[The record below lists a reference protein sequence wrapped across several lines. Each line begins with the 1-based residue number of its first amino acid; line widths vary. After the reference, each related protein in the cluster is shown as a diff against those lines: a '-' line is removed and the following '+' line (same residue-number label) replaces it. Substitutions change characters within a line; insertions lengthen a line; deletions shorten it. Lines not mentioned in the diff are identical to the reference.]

1 MASTVHLAGRG
12 AVDTGQQRV
21 NALQSRRSPPS
32 RRGGSVGAGPATVIE
47 FRILGSLEVVD
58 DDHSVA
64 LGGPRQRALL
74 AALLL
79 HRRQPVSSDRLID
92 ELWGERAPAT
102 ARKIVQG
109 YVSSLRKE
117 LGNGVLVSR
126 GHGYLLEVEPDQTD
140 VDRFESLAADGQRA
154 LTHDDPGR
162 AADLLREALG
172 LWRGPALAEFAYEPF
187 ARSEIGRLEDSR
199 LAAVGGRID
208 AELALGRHEQ
218 LVPELEALARDHP
231 TRERFTG
238 QLMLAL
244 YRSGRQADALE
255 TYRSARTRLVDEL
268 GLKPG
273 RQLQELERGI
283 LAQDPALDGSPRGRG
298 PELPAG
304 ARRRGREGLLIAAG
318 GAVMLAALAALVVVL
333 TSSGGSTVRVAP
345 NSLAAIDVRSDRVVG
360 AAAVG
365 ARPGPVAFGSGSLW
379 VANLDDQTVSRVD
392 PHTLHTLGAVTL
404 SAPPTGIA
412 TAGGGVWVAT
422 SGPTAT
428 FVSASRIDPQF
439 DAIDHTVRIADVAAG
454 SPAAIA
460 ARGSSLWIAPSSG
473 ELTALDPVTGRITTR
488 LDPNTAPQRID
499 VGAGAVWATDSE
511 ADNVTR
517 VDPTGVTSPLAVGH
531 NPSGIA
537 VGADAVWVA
546 DTGDNEVKRIDPS
559 TSSVTMTI
567 RVGHQP
573 TGVAVGAGSVWV
585 ANSGDGTVTRIDPG
599 SDKPIATIQVGGSP
613 QQITVAGGRAW
624 VTVDEQTIPAAGTL
638 ASTSTATVETPSDV
652 GPLDPAVAGNSQVL
666 YATCANLL
674 NYPDKPGVEGS
685 QLVPEVAQSL
695 PTRSADGRSY
705 TFTIRRG
712 FRFSP
717 PSDERVTAQ
726 TFKYSIERTLS
737 PKLNSPFVPE
747 FRDIVGASAYI
758 ARRSAHISGVVASGD
773 TLTIQLTAPAPDFLA
788 RTAEPAF
795 CAVPTNTPITP
806 GLRAIPSAGP
816 YRIASYTP
824 GQGVVLTRNPNYH
837 GNRPRR
843 LAQIEISFGASAQ
856 RAIAQVEAGTA
867 DYATGSFNRAQAAA
881 LSARYGP
888 GSPAAKA
895 QHQQFFVNAF
905 PQLDFFVLNTHRPL
919 FADPRLRRAVSYAID
934 RAALARLGD
943 FFQPAPELPTDHYLP
958 PGMPGY
964 RDVHIYPRTPNVARA
979 KQLARGHLGAT
990 VILYTCDV
998 SPCPEQAQI
1007 VTNNLAAIGLRVQ
1020 VKKLPEEK
1028 LFAKLGTPGE
1038 PFDMAW
1044 NGWIPDYLDPGAML
1058 DVLLEQGAV
1067 QPTLV
1072 DPAWRARLAAASRL
1086 TGAERYLTYARLDAD
1101 LARDAAPLVAFGS
1114 LPGLDFFSARMG
1126 CQVFLPAYGIDLG
1139 ALCIRH
1145 AHS

>member
-1 MASTVHLAGRG
+1 M
-12 AVDTGQQRV
+12 
-21 NALQSRRSPPS
+21 
-32 RRGGSVGAGPATVIE
+32 E
-47 FRILGSLEVVD
+47 
-58 DDHSVA
+58 

-79 HRRQPVSSDRLID
+79 HRREPVSSDRLID
-92 ELWGERAPAT
+92 ELWGERAPPT

-117 LGNGVLVSR
+117 LGDGVVISR
-126 GHGYLLEVEPDQTD
+126 GHGYLLEVESGQTD
-140 VDRFESLAADGQRA
+140 ADRFESLAADGQRA
-154 LTHDDPGR
+154 LAQDDPGR
-162 AADLLREALG
+162 AADLLREALS

-187 ARSEIGRLEDSR
+187 AQSEIGRLEESR
-199 LAAVGGRID
+199 LAALADRID

-218 LVPELEALARDHP
+218 LVPELEALVHHHP
-231 TRERFTG
+231 LRERFTG

-244 YRSGRQADALE
+244 YQSGRQADALE
-255 TYRSARTRLVDEL
+255 TYRIARTRLVDEL
-268 GLKPG
+268 GLNPG
-273 RQLQELERGI
+273 RQLHELEQRI
-283 LAQDPALDGSPRGRG
+283 LAQDPTLDGSPRRRR
-298 PELPAG
+298 PELPDG
-304 ARRRGREGLLIAAG
+304 ARRRGRGGLLIAAG
-318 GAVMLAALAALVVVL
+318 GAVLLAALAALVVVL
-333 TSSGGSTVRVAP
+333 TSSGGSAVRVAA
-345 NSLAAIDVRSDRVVG
+345 NSLAAIDVRSNRVVG

-392 PHTLHTLGAVTL
+392 PRTLDTLGAVTL

-422 SGPTAT
+422 SLPTAT

-439 DAIDHTVRIADVAAG
+439 GAIDHTVRISDVAVG

-460 ARGSSLWIAPSSG
+460 ARGSTLWVAPSSG
-473 ELTALDPVTGRITTR
+473 ELTALDPVSGRITAQ
-488 LDPNTAPQRID
+488 LDPNAAPQGID
-499 VGAGAVWATDSE
+499 VGADAVWATDSE

-537 VGADAVWVA
+537 VGAGAVWVA
-546 DTGDNEVKRIDPS
+546 DTGDNAVVRIDPS

-567 RVGHQP
+567 PVGHQP
-573 TGVAVGAGSVWV
+573 AGIAVGAGSVWV

-599 SDKPIATIQVGGSP
+599 SNKAIATISVGGSP

-624 VTVDEQTIPAAGTL
+624 VTVDEQTIQTGGAL
-638 ASTSTATVETPSDV
+638 ASTSTATVETPQDF
-652 GPLDPAVAGNSQVL
+652 GPFDPAVAGNFQVL
-666 YATCANLL
+666 YATCAMLL
-674 NYPDKPGVEGS
+674 NYPDKPGAEGS
-685 QLVPEVAQSL
+685 RLVPEVAQSL
-695 PTRSADGRSY
+695 PTRSADGRTY

-717 PSDERVTAQ
+717 PSGELVTSQ
-726 TFKYSIERTLS
+726 TFKYSIERTLNPKMKS
-737 PKLNSPFVPE
+737 PVSAE
-747 FRDIVGASAYI
+747 FRDIVGASAYM
-758 ARRSAHISGVVASGD
+758 AGRAAHISGIVASGD
-773 TLTIQLTAPAPDFLA
+773 TLAVRLTAPAPSFLA

-795 CAVPTNTPITP
+795 CAVPTNTPIKL
-806 GLRAIPSAGP
+806 GLRVIPSAGP
-816 YRIASYTP
+816 YRITSYTP

-843 LAQIEISFGASAQ
+843 LARIEVSFGASAQ
-856 RAIAQVEAGTA
+856 RAIAQVDAGTA
-867 DYATGSFNRAQAAA
+867 DYAEAGFNRAQAAA
-881 LSARYGP
+881 LNARYGP

-895 QHQQFFVNAF
+895 QHQQFFVNSY
-905 PQLDFFVLNTHRPL
+905 PQLDFFVLNSHRPL
-919 FADPRLRRAVSYAID
+919 FADVRLRRAVSYAID

-943 FFQPAPELPTDHYLP
+943 FFQPAPDQPIDHYLP

-964 RDVHIYPRTPNVARA
+964 RDVHIYPLTPDVAKA
-979 KQLARGHLGAT
+979 SELARGHRGAT

-998 SPCPEQAQI
+998 FPCPEQAQI
-1007 VTNNLAAIGLRVQ
+1007 VKNNLAAIDLRVE
-1020 VKKLPEEK
+1020 VRKLPEEK
-1028 LFAKLGTPGE
+1028 LFATLGTPGAQ
-1038 PFDMAW
+1038 FDLAW

-1058 DVLLEQGAV
+1058 DVLLEQGTV
-1067 QPTLV
+1067 EPTLV

-1101 LARDAAPLVAFGS
+1101 LARAAAPLVAFGT

-1126 CQVFLPAYGIDLG
+1126 CQVFLPLSGIDLG

-1145 AHS
+1145 PHR

>member
-1 MASTVHLAGRG
+1 M
-12 AVDTGQQRV
+12 
-21 NALQSRRSPPS
+21 
-32 RRGGSVGAGPATVIE
+32 IE
-47 FRILGSLEVVD
+47 FRVLGSLEVVD

-92 ELWGERAPAT
+92 ELWGERAPPT

-117 LGNGVLVSR
+117 LGDGIVVSS

-154 LTHDDPGR
+154 LAHDDPGR

-187 ARSEIGRLEDSR
+187 AQSEIGRLEELR
-199 LAAVGGRID
+199 LAALGDRID

-218 LVPELEALARDHP
+218 LVPELEALVREHP
-231 TRERFTG
+231 LRERFTG

-244 YRSGRQADALE
+244 YQSGRQADALE
-255 TYRSARTRLVDEL
+255 TYHSAHTRLVDEL
-268 GLKPG
+268 GLNPG
-273 RQLQELERGI
+273 RELQELEREI
-283 LAQDPALDGSPRGRG
+283 LAQDPALDGSPRRRR
-298 PELPAG
+298 PELAAG
-304 ARRRGREGLLIAAG
+304 ARRRGRGGLLIAAG
-318 GAVMLAALAALVVVL
+318 GAVLLAALAALVMVL
-333 TSSGGSTVRVAP
+333 SSSDGSTVRVAP

-379 VANLDDQTVSRVD
+379 VANLDDQTVSQVD
-392 PHTLHTLGAVTL
+392 PHTLRTLGAVTL
-404 SAPPTGIA
+404 STPPTGIA

-460 ARGSSLWIAPSSG
+460 ARGSSLWVAPSSG
-473 ELTALDPVTGRITTR
+473 ELTALDPVTGRVTAQV
-488 LDPNTAPQRID
+488 DPNAAPQGID

-546 DTGDNEVKRIDPS
+546 DTGDNSVVRIDPS

-567 RVGHQP
+567 PVGHQP

-585 ANSGDGTVTRIDPG
+585 ANSGDGTVTRIDPS
-599 SDKPIATIQVGGSP
+599 SDKVIATIPVGGSP
-613 QQITVAGGRAW
+613 QQITVASGRAW
-624 VTVDEQTIPAAGTL
+624 VTVDEQTIPAGGTL
-638 ASTSTATVETPSDV
+638 ASASTATVETPFDV
-652 GPLDPAVAGNSQVL
+652 GPLDPAVAGSFQVL
-666 YATCANLL
+666 YATCAKLL
-674 NYPDKPGVEGS
+674 NYPDKPGAQGS

-695 PTRSADGRSY
+695 PTRSADGRTY

-726 TFKYSIERTLS
+726 TFKYSIERSLS
-737 PKLNSPFVPE
+737 PKMKSPFAPE

-758 ARRSAHISGVVASGD
+758 AGRSARLSGVVASGD
-773 TLTIQLTAPAPDFLA
+773 TLTVRLTAPAPDFLA

-795 CAVPTNTPITP
+795 CAVPTNTPIKL

-816 YRIASYTP
+816 YSIASYTP

-843 LAQIEISFGASAQ
+843 LARIEISFGASAQ

-867 DYATGSFNRAQAAA
+867 DYAAGAGFNRAQAAA

-895 QHQQFFVNAF
+895 QHQQFFFNAE
-905 PQLDFFVLNTHRPL
+905 PQLDFFVLNTHRRL
-919 FADPRLRRAVSYAID
+919 FADVRLRRAVSYAID

-964 RDVHIYPRTPNVARA
+964 RDVHIYPLTPNVAKA

-1007 VTNNLAAIGLRVQ
+1007 VKNNLAVIGLRVE

-1145 AHS
+1145 AHR